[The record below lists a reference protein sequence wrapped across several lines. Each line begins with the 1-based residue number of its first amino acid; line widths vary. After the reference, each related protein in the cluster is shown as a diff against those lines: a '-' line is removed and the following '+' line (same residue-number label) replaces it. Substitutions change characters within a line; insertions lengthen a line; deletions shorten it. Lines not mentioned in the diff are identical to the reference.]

1 MAVPDYQTLML
12 PLLRAVRDGQGRRVS
27 ECVDLVAN
35 DLGLTQQDREEL
47 LPSGNQYVLANRI
60 NWAKTYLSKAGLLG
74 SPGRG
79 MTKITPRGE
88 NVLQSNP
95 ERVDN
100 KYLTQFPEFNKW
112 REDYKGKRQ
121 NAVNDAVEEIEDVED
136 TNPEEVIERTHA
148 LLQAELRTEI
158 LESVLGLPPAFFE
171 RLIVDLLIA
180 MGYGGGRSEMGK
192 ALGRSGDGGVD
203 GIIKEDELGLDRIYV
218 QAKRYDPDNTIG
230 RPQLQAFS
238 GSLDGFNASKGVF
251 VTTSSFANTAVE
263 FVDKIHK
270 RIILI
275 DGNRLAELMIRHNV
289 GVRVKNTFEVKK
301 IDEDYFSE

>member
-1 MAVPDYQTLML
+1 M
-12 PLLRAVRDGQGRRVS
+12 
-27 ECVDLVAN
+27 
-35 DLGLTQQDREEL
+35 
-47 LPSGNQYVLANRI
+47 VLARCLDSAI
-60 NWAKTYLSKAGLLG
+60 YRCRF
-74 SPGRG
+74 SP
-79 MTKITPRGE
+79 
-88 NVLQSNP
+88 
-95 ERVDN
+95 
-100 KYLTQFPEFNKW
+100 
-112 REDYKGKRQ
+112 
-121 NAVNDAVEEIEDVED
+121 
-136 TNPEEVIERTHA
+136 
-148 LLQAELRTEI
+148 
-158 LESVLGLPPAFFE
+158 
-171 RLIVDLLIA
+171 
-180 MGYGGGRSEMGK
+180 
-192 ALGRSGDGGVD
+192 
-203 GIIKEDELGLDRIYV
+203 IYV